1 LESLDAGAF
10 GGGHTFH
17 DARGDDDCARELC
30 ALSRRG
36 DECKADLGW
45 TRLQFPDYH
54 CEHREHRVPR
64 DRRAEG
70 TIVSFANDV
79 SESDVPLVGFQG
91 ETLNGLGS
99 FRGDICR

>member
-1 LESLDAGAF
+1 MKIPLNAGAF
-10 GGGHTFH
+10 GGGRMFLRR
-17 DARGDDDCARELC
+17 AGDDECARELC

-54 CEHREHRVPR
+54 CEHRELRDPR

-79 SESDVPLVGFQG
+79 SESDVPLA
-91 ETLNGLGS
+91 GL
-99 FRGDICR
+99 